1 VRTGP
6 MVRRGANSSHVS
18 QRAPSTL
25 RPPTLSATCASPPVF
40 SRMFPLPVVESSCLH
55 VDFRI
60 PIDLRRYLAKQL
72 ALDCDDEALLNFAAH
87 ADGATLS
94 KLARAIRRFSTE
106 RARTRWAECA
116 VALATL
122 EKIAAR
128 VDAAVDASHAILCLG
143 CVRIDFGEH
152 ATEEHRGSECVVVDL
167 SAALAA
173 NSGGTRSKGG
183 YKPIA
188 ERLQTIIEQFRAL
201 RAAFHLPH
209 YGLDCYVTNSRVTFT
224 WSPLS
229 SRSDESPA

>member
-40 SRMFPLPVVESSCLH
+40 SRMFSLPVIESSCLH

-106 RARTRWAECA
+106 RARTRWSECA
-116 VALATL
+116 VALATF
-122 EKIAAR
+122 EKIA
-128 VDAAVDASHAILCLG
+128 DTAADASHAILCLG
-143 CVRIDFGEH
+143 CARTDFGAH
-152 ATEEHRGSECVVVDL
+152 ATEAHHGPRCVVVDL
-167 SAALAA
+167 SAALGA
-173 NSGGTRSKGG
+173 NSGRARSKGG
-183 YKPIA
+183 RKPLA

-229 SRSDESPA
+229 SGSNESAA

>member
-1 VRTGP
+1 MRTGP
-6 MVRRGANSSHVS
+6 MVRRGGNSSHVS
-18 QRAPSTL
+18 HRAPSTL

-40 SRMFPLPVVESSCLH
+40 SQMFPLPVIESSCLH

-122 EKIAAR
+122 ERIADTGA
-128 VDAAVDASHAILCLG
+128 DASNAILCLG
-143 CVRIDFGEH
+143 CARLDFGEH
-152 ATEEHRGSECVVVDL
+152 ATEAHHGSECVVVDL
-167 SAALAA
+167 STALGA

-183 YKPIA
+183 RKPIA
-188 ERLQTIIEQFRAL
+188 ERLQTVIEQYRAL

-209 YGLDCYVTNSRVTFT
+209 YGLDCYVTNSQVTFT

-229 SRSDESPA
+229 SGSNESAA

>member
-1 VRTGP
+1 MRTGP

-25 RPPTLSATCASPPVF
+25 RPPTLSAASAAQPVLSRIF
-40 SRMFPLPVVESSCLH
+40 SLPVIESSCLH
-55 VDFRI
+55 VEFRI

-106 RARTRWAECA
+106 RARTRWSECA
-116 VALATL
+116 VALATF

-128 VDAAVDASHAILCLG
+128 ADTAHAILCLG
-143 CVRIDFGEH
+143 CARIDFGEH
-152 ATEEHRGSECVVVDL
+152 ATEAHHGSECVVVDL
-167 SAALAA
+167 SAALGA
-173 NSGGTRSKGG
+173 NSGGAHSRGG
-183 YKPIA
+183 RKPIA
-188 ERLQTIIEQFRAL
+188 KRLQTIIEQFRAL

-229 SRSDESPA
+229 SGSNESRGLT

>member
-6 MVRRGANSSHVS
+6 MVRRGANVPHVS

-25 RPPTLSATCASPPVF
+25 RPPTLFATSAAQPVLSRIF
-40 SRMFPLPVVESSCLH
+40 SVPVIESSCLH
-55 VDFRI
+55 VDFQI

-106 RARTRWAECA
+106 RARRRWAECA

-122 EKIAAR
+122 EKVA
-128 VDAAVDASHAILCLG
+128 DTAVDTPHAILCLG
-143 CVRIDFGEH
+143 CARIDLGER
-152 ATEEHRGSECVVVDL
+152 ANEAHRGSECVVVDL
-167 SAALAA
+167 SAALGA
-173 NSGGTRSKGG
+173 NSDGTRSKGG
-183 YKPIA
+183 RKPLA
-188 ERLQTIIEQFRAL
+188 EGLQTIIEQFRAL

-229 SRSDESPA
+229 SSSNESAA

>member
-1 VRTGP
+1 V
-6 MVRRGANSSHVS
+6 
-18 QRAPSTL
+18 
-25 RPPTLSATCASPPVF
+25 LSRIF
-40 SRMFPLPVVESSCLH
+40 SLPVIESSCLH
-55 VDFRI
+55 VEFRI

-106 RARTRWAECA
+106 RARTRWSECG
-116 VALATL
+116 VALATF
-122 EKIAAR
+122 EKIPAR
-128 VDAAVDASHAILCLG
+128 ADTARAILCLG
-143 CVRIDFGEH
+143 CARIDFGEH
-152 ATEEHRGSECVVVDL
+152 AAEEHRGSECIVVDL
-167 SAALAA
+167 SAALADDT
-173 NSGGTRSKGG
+173 GGTRSRGG
-183 YKPIA
+183 HKPIA

-229 SRSDESPA
+229 SGSNESAA

>member
-6 MVRRGANSSHVS
+6 MVRRDANVSHVA
-18 QRAPSTL
+18 QRAPSTQ
-25 RPPTLSATCASPPVF
+25 RPPTLSATSAAQPVF
-40 SRMFPLPVVESSCLH
+40 SRIFSLPVIESSCLH
-55 VDFRI
+55 VEFRI

-106 RARTRWAECA
+106 RARRRWSECA

-122 EKIAAR
+122 EKIA
-128 VDAAVDASHAILCLG
+128 DTAADASHAILCLG
-143 CVRIDFGEH
+143 CARLDFGEH
-152 ATEEHRGSECVVVDL
+152 ATEAHHGSECVVVDL
-167 SAALAA
+167 SAALGA
-173 NSGGTRSKGG
+173 NSSGTRSKGG
-183 YKPIA
+183 RKAIA

-229 SRSDESPA
+229 SGSDESAA

>member
-1 VRTGP
+1 MRTGP
-6 MVRRGANSSHVS
+6 MVRRGANVPHVS

-25 RPPTLSATCASPPVF
+25 RPPTLSATSAAQPELSRIFSVPVI
-40 SRMFPLPVVESSCLH
+40 ESSCLH

-106 RARTRWAECA
+106 RARTPWSECA
-116 VALATL
+116 VALATF
-122 EKIAAR
+122 EKISAR
-128 VDAAVDASHAILCLG
+128 ADTAHAILCLG
-143 CVRIDFGEH
+143 CTRIAFGEH

-167 SAALAA
+167 SAALGT
-173 NSGGTRSKGG
+173 NSGGARSKGG
-183 YKPIA
+183 RKPIA

-229 SRSDESPA
+229 SGSKESAA

>member
-18 QRAPSTL
+18 HKAPSTL
-25 RPPTLSATCASPPVF
+25 RPPTLSATCAAQPVLSRIF
-40 SRMFPLPVVESSCLH
+40 SLPVIESSCLH
-55 VDFRI
+55 VEFRI

-116 VALATL
+116 VSLATF
-122 EKIAAR
+122 EKTAGCA
-128 VDAAVDASHAILCLG
+128 DTAHAILCLG
-143 CVRIDFGEH
+143 CARLDLGEQ
-152 ATEEHRGSECVVVDL
+152 ATEAHRGSECVVVDL
-167 SAALAA
+167 SAALGA
-173 NSGGTRSKGG
+173 NSGGAHSRGG
-183 YKPIA
+183 RTPIA

-229 SRSDESPA
+229 TGSNESAA

>member
-1 VRTGP
+1 MRTGP

-18 QRAPSTL
+18 HKAPPTL
-25 RPPTLSATCASPPVF
+25 RPPTLSATSAAQPEF
-40 SRMFPLPVVESSCLH
+40 SRILSVPVIESSCLH

-106 RARTRWAECA
+106 RARRRWAECA

-122 EKIAAR
+122 EKVADTAA
-128 VDAAVDASHAILCLG
+128 DAPLAILCLG
-143 CVRIDFGEH
+143 CARIDLGDH
-152 ATEEHRGSECVVVDL
+152 ANEAHRGSECVVVDL

-173 NSGGTRSKGG
+173 NSGDAHSGG
-183 YKPIA
+183 GRKPIA

-229 SRSDESPA
+229 SGSNESAA